1 MTLQRQIDG
10 IAIGL
15 AAIPIIAAILLWPVL
30 PAEMAIHWS
39 GGSPDTFVAK
49 PLATLGLFAFAVGT
63 IVFVRV
69 APDWIT
75 NTPGGE
81 SLSVLFLGVVFAWV
95 ETIVLAWNRG
105 LRFSVELA
113 LVPILVLAVGLLGY
127 AFWWR

>member
-1 MTLQRQIDG
+1 MALERQIDA

-15 AAIPIIAAILLWPVL
+15 AAIPIAAAILLWSVL

-39 GGSPDTFVAK
+39 GGTPDTYVAK

-69 APDWIT
+69 APDAIT
-75 NTPGGE
+75 NTPGGTNP
-81 SLSVLFLGVVFAWV
+81 SVLFLGVVFAWA
-95 ETIVLAWNRG
+95 EAIVLAWNLG

-113 LVPILVLAVGLLGY
+113 LVPILILTASLLVY